1 MEKYPINW
9 GPSPFFWVRPHF
21 FGAIFFTCTATI
33 SRKIRGL
40 VIRFCGWRSCACIVF
55 NSIAPTMPNWLLPEY
70 IADVLP
76 SEARK
81 IEELR
86 RLMLDNFRLYGY
98 ELVMPPMLEYVE
110 SLLTGAGA
118 DTDLRTFKLVD
129 QISGRMLGLRADMT
143 TQVAR
148 IDAHLLNRA
157 TVTRLCY
164 AGSVLH
170 TRPSGLHSTREPFQ
184 IGAEIYGHAGL
195 EADAEIQELALG
207 SLALAGFSDVRLDL
221 THVGVL
227 RAILAQDPAATK
239 DYEAIVTL
247 LRGKDVPGL
256 QQQTAK
262 YNETTRA
269 ALLALPN
276 LYGDVEVLKRARE
289 VLPALPGITH
299 ALAELAALAAS
310 AIGRADV
317 AIDLADLRGY
327 QYESGAMFALYVP
340 GLPNAVARGGRYDH
354 VGEAFGRA
362 RPATGFSLDLRELAR
377 LLPTAE
383 RKHSI
388 RAPWGNAPELKEKIA
403 ELRKSGEVVI
413 QSLPGHNDEQ
423 DEFECDRALVLDES
437 GSNWILKN
445 LG

>member
-1 MEKYPINW
+1 
-9 GPSPFFWVRPHF
+9 
-21 FGAIFFTCTATI
+21 
-33 SRKIRGL
+33 
-40 VIRFCGWRSCACIVF
+40 
-55 NSIAPTMPNWLLPEY
+55 MPNWLLPEY

-110 SLLTGAGA
+110 SLLTGAGT

-170 TRPSGLHSTREPFQ
+170 TRPSGLHSTREPYQ

-207 SLALAGFSDVRLDL
+207 SLALAGFTDMRLDL

-227 RAILAQDPAATK
+227 RAILAQDTAATR
-239 DYEAIVTL
+239 DYDAIVAL

-256 QQQTAK
+256 QQQTAR
-262 YNETTRA
+262 YNEVTRA

-289 VLPALPGITH
+289 VLPPLPGITH

-310 AIGRADV
+310 AIGRAEV

>member
-1 MEKYPINW
+1 
-9 GPSPFFWVRPHF
+9 
-21 FGAIFFTCTATI
+21 
-33 SRKIRGL
+33 
-40 VIRFCGWRSCACIVF
+40 
-55 NSIAPTMPNWLLPEY
+55 MPNWLLPEN

-98 ELVMPPMLEYVE
+98 ELVMPPLLEYLE
-110 SLLTGAGA
+110 SLLTGAGT
-118 DTDLRTFKLVD
+118 DIDLRTFKLVD
-129 QISGRMLGLRADMT
+129 PISGRLLGLRPDMT

-157 TVTRLCY
+157 SVTRLCY
-164 AGSVLH
+164 AGNVLH
-170 TRPSGLHSTREPFQ
+170 THPSGLHATREPLQ

-195 EADAEIQELALG
+195 EADAEIQELALA
-207 SLALAGFSDVRLDL
+207 SLALAGFDSVRLDL
-221 THVGVL
+221 SHVGLL
-227 RAILAQDPAATK
+227 RAIIAQDAAAER
-239 DYEAIVTL
+239 DEAALYAL
-247 LRGKDVPGL
+247 LRAKDAPGL
-256 QQQTAK
+256 RALTAS
-262 YNETTRA
+262 YDAVTRD

-276 LYGDVEVLKRARE
+276 LYGDIDVLARARE
-289 VLPALPGITH
+289 VLPPLPGVLK
-299 ALAELAALAAS
+299 ALAELAALAGS
-310 AIGRADV
+310 ALGRAEV

-388 RAPWGNAPELKEKIA
+388 RAPWGSAPELKEKIA
-403 ELRKSGEVVI
+403 ELRKAGEVVI
-413 QSLPGHNDEQ
+413 QSLPGHSNEQ
-423 DEFECDRALVLDES
+423 DEFECDRVLVLADN
-437 GSNWILKN
+437 GSSWILKN

>member
-1 MEKYPINW
+1 
-9 GPSPFFWVRPHF
+9 
-21 FGAIFFTCTATI
+21 
-33 SRKIRGL
+33 
-40 VIRFCGWRSCACIVF
+40 
-55 NSIAPTMPNWLLPEY
+55 MPNWLLPEN

-81 IEELR
+81 IEDLR
-86 RLMLDNFRLYGY
+86 RKMLDTFRLYGY
-98 ELVMPPMLEYVE
+98 EMVMPPLLEYVE
-110 SLLTGAGA
+110 SLLAGAGQ
-118 DTDLRTFKLVD
+118 DTELRTFKVVD
-129 QISGRMLGLRADMT
+129 QLSGRLLGLRADMT

-148 IDAHLLNRA
+148 IDAHLLNRD

-170 TRPSGLHSTREPFQ
+170 TRPSGLHATREPIQ

-207 SLALAGFSDVRLDL
+207 SLALAGFTDVRLDL
-221 THVGVL
+221 CHVGIL
-227 RAILAQDPAATK
+227 RALLAADPAAQR
-239 DYEAIVTL
+239 DEAQLTCL
-247 LRGKDVPGL
+247 LRAKDAPGL
-256 QQQTAK
+256 DEFTHN
-262 YNETTRA
+262 YLPETRK
-269 ALLALPN
+269 ALLALTQ
-276 LYGDVEVLKRARE
+276 LYGDVEVLGRAKE
-289 VLPALPGITH
+289 ELPALPGITR
-299 ALAELAALAAS
+299 ALAELAALAAG
-310 AIGRADV
+310 AIGRAEV

-340 GLPNAVARGGRYDH
+340 GLPCAVARGGRYDH

-388 RAPWGNAPELKEKIA
+388 RAPWGNAPELRDKIA
-403 ELRKSGEVVI
+403 DLRKAGEVVI
-413 QSLPGHNDEQ
+413 QSMPGHDNVQ
-423 DEFECDRALVLDES
+423 DEFECDRVLVLEN
-437 GSNWILKN
+437 GNWILKN

>member
-1 MEKYPINW
+1 MARAGCVANTRPFISIDRYFRVKYA
-9 GPSPFFWVRPHF
+9 VRPSD
-21 FGAIFFTCTATI
+21 C
-33 SRKIRGL
+33 R
-40 VIRFCGWRSCACIVF
+40 VCCCAAHHRYLNYTVSGF
-55 NSIAPTMPNWLLPEY
+55 PMPNWLLPEH

-98 ELVMPPMLEYVE
+98 ELVMPPLLEYVE
-110 SLLTGAGA
+110 SLMTGAGQ

-148 IDAHLLNRA
+148 IDAHLLNRHS
-157 TVTRLCY
+157 VTRLCY

-170 TRPSGLHSTREPFQ
+170 TRPSGLHSTREPLQ

-195 EADAEIQELALG
+195 EADAEIQELALA
-207 SLALAGFSDVRLDL
+207 SLAMAGFTDVRLDL
-221 THVGVL
+221 SHVGVL
-227 RAILAQDPAATK
+227 RAILSQDAAAAK
-239 DYEAIVTL
+239 DEAALYLL
-247 LRGKDVPGL
+247 LRAKDIPGM
-256 QQQTAK
+256 QVQTAH
-262 YNETTRA
+262 YAPATRA

-276 LYGDVEVLKRARE
+276 LYGDVDVLKRARE
-289 VLPALPGITH
+289 VLPDLPGIAK
-299 ALAELAALAAS
+299 ALAELAALSAS

-327 QYESGAMFALYVP
+327 QYESGAMFAVYVP
-340 GLPNAVARGGRYDH
+340 GLPNAVLRGGRYDH

-362 RPATGFSLDLRELAR
+362 RPATGFSMDLRELAR

-388 RAPWGNAPELKEKIA
+388 RAPWGNAPELKDKIA
-403 ELRKSGEVVI
+403 ELRKAGEVVI
-413 QSLPGHNDEQ
+413 QSLPGHSDEQ
-423 DEFECDRALVLDES
+423 DEFECDRALVLDDS

>member
-1 MEKYPINW
+1 
-9 GPSPFFWVRPHF
+9 
-21 FGAIFFTCTATI
+21 
-33 SRKIRGL
+33 
-40 VIRFCGWRSCACIVF
+40 
-55 NSIAPTMPNWLLPEY
+55 MPNWLLPEN

-81 IEELR
+81 IEDLR
-86 RLMLDNFRLYGY
+86 RQMLDNFRLYGY
-98 ELVMPPMLEYVE
+98 ELVMPPLLEYLE
-110 SLLTGAGA
+110 SLLAGAGK

-129 QISGRMLGLRADMT
+129 QLSGRMLGLRADMT

-148 IDAHLLNRA
+148 IDAHLLNRDS
-157 TVTRLCY
+157 VTRLCY

-170 TRPSGLHSTREPFQ
+170 TRPSGLHATREPLQ

-195 EADAEIQELALG
+195 EADAEIQELALA
-207 SLALAGFSDVRLDL
+207 SLAMAGFADVRLDL
-221 THVGVL
+221 SHAGVL
-227 RAILAQDPAATK
+227 HAIIGEDAAARS
-239 DYEAIVTL
+239 DEAALYAL
-247 LRGKDVPGL
+247 LRAKDTPGL
-256 QQQTAK
+256 DALTAS
-262 YNETTRA
+262 YAPATRA

-276 LYGDVEVLKRARE
+276 LYGDVDMLARARA
-289 VLPALPGITH
+289 VLPASPGITR
-299 ALAELAALAAS
+299 ALAELAALAGS
-310 AIGRADV
+310 ALGRAEV

-388 RAPWGNAPELKEKIA
+388 RAPWGNAPELRDQIA
-403 ELRKSGEVVI
+403 KLRKAGEVVI
-413 QSLPGHNDEQ
+413 QSLPGHDNEQ
-423 DEFECDRALVLDES
+423 DEFECDRVLVLED
-437 GSNWILKN
+437 SNWILKN

>member
-1 MEKYPINW
+1 
-9 GPSPFFWVRPHF
+9 
-21 FGAIFFTCTATI
+21 
-33 SRKIRGL
+33 
-40 VIRFCGWRSCACIVF
+40 
-55 NSIAPTMPNWLLPEY
+55 MPNWLLPEN

-86 RLMLDNFRLYGY
+86 RQMLDNFRLYGY
-98 ELVMPPMLEYVE
+98 ELVMPPLLEYVD
-110 SLLTGAGA
+110 SLLTGAGK

-143 TQVAR
+143 IQVAR
-148 IDAHLLNRA
+148 IDAHLLNRDS
-157 TVTRLCY
+157 VTRLCY

-170 TRPSGLHSTREPFQ
+170 TRPSGLHATREPLQ

-195 EADAEIQELALG
+195 EADAEIQELALA
-207 SLALAGFSDVRLDL
+207 SLAMAGFPEVRLDL
-221 THVGVL
+221 SHVGVL
-227 RAILAQDPAATK
+227 RAILSDDAAAQKDEAALF
-239 DYEAIVTL
+239 AL
-247 LRGKDVPGL
+247 LRAKDCPGL
-256 QQQTAK
+256 AALTAG
-262 YNETTRA
+262 YAEATRN

-276 LYGDVEVLKRARE
+276 LYGNIDVLGRARD
-289 VLPALPGITH
+289 VLPPLPGITR
-299 ALAELAALAAS
+299 ALAELAALAGS
-310 AIGRADV
+310 AIGRAEV

-388 RAPWGNAPELKEKIA
+388 RAPWGNAPELREKIA
-403 ELRKSGEVVI
+403 QLRKAGEVVI
-413 QSLPGHNDEQ
+413 QSMPGHDNEQ
-423 DEFECDRALVLDES
+423 DEFECDRVLVLED
-437 GSNWILKN
+437 SNWILKN

>member
-1 MEKYPINW
+1 
-9 GPSPFFWVRPHF
+9 
-21 FGAIFFTCTATI
+21 
-33 SRKIRGL
+33 
-40 VIRFCGWRSCACIVF
+40 
-55 NSIAPTMPNWLLPEY
+55 MPNWLLPEH

-86 RLMLDNFRLYGY
+86 RLMLDNFRRYGY
-98 ELVMPPMLEYVE
+98 ELVMPPLLEYVE
-110 SLLTGAGA
+110 SLMTGAGQ
-118 DTDLRTFKLVD
+118 DVELRTFKLVD

-148 IDAHLLNRA
+148 IDAHLLNRHS
-157 TVTRLCY
+157 VTRLCY

-170 TRPSGLHSTREPFQ
+170 TRPSGLHTTREPLQ

-195 EADAEIQELALG
+195 EADAEIQELALA
-207 SLALAGFSDVRLDL
+207 SLALANFTDVRLDL
-221 THVGVL
+221 SHVGVL
-227 RAILAQDPAATK
+227 RAILAECPQASKDEAALS
-239 DYEAIVTL
+239 AL
-247 LRGKDVPGL
+247 LRCKDVPGL
-256 QQQTAK
+256 EVLTAN
-262 YNETTRA
+262 YSPVVRD
-269 ALLALPN
+269 ALRALPN
-276 LYGDVEVLKRARE
+276 LYGDVDVLKRARE
-289 VLPALPGITH
+289 VLPDVPGVAK
-299 ALAELAALAAS
+299 ALAELAALAGS
-310 AIGRADV
+310 AIGRAEV

-362 RPATGFSLDLRELAR
+362 RPATGFSMDLRELAR

-388 RAPWGNAPELKEKIA
+388 RAPWGNAPELKDKIA
-403 ELRKSGEVVI
+403 ELRKAGEVVI
-413 QSLPGHNDEQ
+413 QSLPGHSEEQ
-423 DEFECDRALVLDES
+423 DEFECDRALVLDDS

>member
-1 MEKYPINW
+1 
-9 GPSPFFWVRPHF
+9 
-21 FGAIFFTCTATI
+21 
-33 SRKIRGL
+33 
-40 VIRFCGWRSCACIVF
+40 
-55 NSIAPTMPNWLLPEY
+55 MPNWLLPEN

-98 ELVMPPMLEYVE
+98 ELVMPPLLEYVD
-110 SLLTGAGA
+110 SLLTGAGQ

-148 IDAHLLNRA
+148 IDAHLLNRNS
-157 TVTRLCY
+157 VTRLCY

-170 TRPSGLHSTREPFQ
+170 TRPSGLHSTREPLQ
-184 IGAEIYGHAGL
+184 IGAEVYGHAGL
-195 EADAEIQELALG
+195 EADAEIQELALA
-207 SLALAGFSDVRLDL
+207 SLALAGFTEVRLDL
-221 THVGVL
+221 CHVGVL
-227 RAILAQDPAATK
+227 RSILEEDPAARK
-239 DYEAIVTL
+239 DEQAIVAL
-247 LRGKDVPGL
+247 LRAKDCPGL
-256 QQQTAK
+256 DELTRNYQPQV
-262 YNETTRA
+262 RA
-269 ALLALPN
+269 ALMALPN
-276 LYGDVEVLKRARE
+276 LYGDIEVLGKARD
-289 VLPALPGITH
+289 VLPAMPGITR

-310 AIGRADV
+310 VLGRAEV

-362 RPATGFSLDLRELAR
+362 RPATGFSMDLRELAR

-383 RKHSI
+383 RKHAV
-388 RAPWGNAPELKEKIA
+388 RAPWGNAPELRDKIA
-403 ELRKSGEVVI
+403 ELRKSGEIVI
-413 QSLPGHNDEQ
+413 QSLPGHENDQ
-423 DEFECDRALVLDES
+423 DEFECDRVLVLED
-437 GSNWILKN
+437 GNWILKN

>member
-1 MEKYPINW
+1 
-9 GPSPFFWVRPHF
+9 
-21 FGAIFFTCTATI
+21 
-33 SRKIRGL
+33 
-40 VIRFCGWRSCACIVF
+40 
-55 NSIAPTMPNWLLPEY
+55 MPNWLLPEN

-86 RLMLDNFRLYGY
+86 RAMLDNFRLYGY
-98 ELVMPPMLEYVE
+98 ELVMPPLLEYVD
-110 SLLTGAGA
+110 SLLTGAGK

-129 QISGRMLGLRADMT
+129 QMSGRMLGLRADMT
-143 TQVAR
+143 IQVAR
-148 IDAHLLNRA
+148 IDAHLLNRDS
-157 TVTRLCY
+157 VTRLCY

-170 TRPSGLHSTREPFQ
+170 TRPSGLHATREPLQ

-195 EADAEIQELALG
+195 EADAEIQELALA
-207 SLALAGFSDVRLDL
+207 SLTIAGFPEVRLDL
-221 THVGVL
+221 SHVGVV
-227 RAILAQDPAATK
+227 RAILDDDAAARA
-239 DYEAIVTL
+239 DEAALYAL
-247 LRGKDVPGL
+247 LRAKDTPGL
-256 QQQTAK
+256 DAISK
-262 YNETTRA
+262 GYLAVTRA
-269 ALLALPN
+269 ALMALPN
-276 LYGDVEVLKRARE
+276 LYGDIDVLARARD
-289 VLPALPGITH
+289 VLPASPGITR

-310 AIGRADV
+310 ALGRAEI

-327 QYESGAMFALYVP
+327 AYESGAMFALYVR

-388 RAPWGNAPELKEKIA
+388 RAPWGNAPELRDKIA
-403 ELRKSGEVVI
+403 FLRKAGEVVI
-413 QSLPGHNDEQ
+413 QSLPGHDNEQ
-423 DEFECDRALVLDES
+423 DEFECDRVLVLDN
-437 GSNWILKN
+437 SNWILKN